1 MQNVSPVQARLPDC
15 GFAGNVA
22 HMSCDIGRLTI
33 VIPVL
38 DEAAIIAA
46 ALQAL
51 APLRARGAEV
61 IVVDGGSSDG
71 TAALARRF
79 ADRVIAGP
87 HNRGAALNAGAALG
101 RGDVFIFLHADT
113 TLPDCADRL
122 IAAALSRRTPD
133 RCWGRFDLRIA
144 GRHPLLALVAR
155 MINWR
160 SRLTG
165 IATGDQAIFVTRN
178 AFWSVGGFPDLPL
191 MEDIALSRKLMRLC
205 RPLCIAAPAVT
216 SGRRWDYHGLWH
228 TIVLMW
234 RLRLA
239 YYLGAEPA
247 RLALAYGRIPP
258 SPAQSSARP

>member
-1 MQNVSPVQARLPDC
+1 MQNVSPLEARLPDC
-15 GFAGNVA
+15 GFAGNVLA
-22 HMSCDIGRLTI
+22 MRRLTI

-46 ALQAL
+46 ALAAL

-61 IVVDGGSSDG
+61 IVVDGGSGDG
-71 TAALARRF
+71 TAALAYPF
-79 ADRVIAGP
+79 ADCVVAGP
-87 HNRGAALNAGAALG
+87 RNRGAALNAGAALG
-101 RGDVFIFLHADT
+101 SGDVFVFLHADT
-113 TLPDCADRL
+113 RLPDDVDWL
-122 IAAALSRRTPD
+122 IAAALLRRASD
-133 RCWGRFDLRIA
+133 RCWGRFDLRIV

-160 SRLTG
+160 SRVTG
-165 IATGDQAIFVTRN
+165 IATGDQAIFVTRD

-191 MEDIALSRKLMRLC
+191 MEDIALSRKLKRLS
-205 RPLCIAAPAVT
+205 RPICIAVPAVT
-216 SGRRWDYHGLWH
+216 SGRRWDYHGLWN

-247 RLALAYGRIPP
+247 RLALSYERIPP
-258 SPAQSSARP
+258 SAAQSSAGP

>member
-1 MQNVSPVQARLPDC
+1 M
-15 GFAGNVA
+15 A
-22 HMSCDIGRLTI
+22 HLTI

-46 ALQAL
+46 ALAAL
-51 APLRARGAEV
+51 APLRVRGAEV

-71 TAALARRF
+71 TASLAYPF

-87 HNRGAALNAGAALG
+87 RNRGAAMNAGAALG
-101 RGDVFIFLHADT
+101 RGEVFLFLHADT
-113 TLPDCADRL
+113 TLPDDADRL
-122 IAAALSRRTPD
+122 IAGAVLRRPFE
-133 RCWGRFDLRIA
+133 RAWGRFDLRIA
-144 GRHPLLALVAR
+144 GQHPLLALVAR

-165 IATGDQAIFVTRN
+165 IATGDQAIFVTRK
-178 AFWSVGGFPDLPL
+178 AFWSVGGCPDLPL
-191 MEDIALSRKLMRLC
+191 MEDIALSRKLKRLC
-205 RPLCIAAPAVT
+205 RPICIAAPAVT
-216 SGRRWDYHGLWH
+216 SGRRWDYHGLWR

-247 RLALAYGRIPP
+247 RLALAYGRVPP
-258 SPAQSSARP
+258 SSAQSSAGP